1 MAAAA
6 ALVVLPEWAWHRAEV
21 RDALRIRDMGAVF
34 RYVQKYAGASQARI
48 AAAVDMTQGRVNE
61 VINGRREISRL
72 DVYERV
78 ADGLAMPD
86 DARRL
91 LGLAPSRQAR
101 SGNAAFDLAA
111 FPEVVRVYASQ
122 ASAAEEI
129 QRQAKS
135 AVELDVLAVRGLGLV
150 ALNDA
155 LLRDGLTR
163 PQPPRARVLLLD
175 PDSPALAARAAEIG
189 ESAESLAGGIRLAEA
204 RLRELA
210 PGRDLAVYR
219 YRIMPT
225 WRVIRLDTTM
235 YVSAFDAGWEGH
247 ESAVYKVM
255 RTPNGPL
262 FRGFCRMF
270 DALLAEGER
279 AI

>member
-1 MAAAA
+1 MAVRSVSASVSRR
-6 ALVVLPEWAWHRAEV
+6 LV
-21 RDALRIRDMGAVF
+21 F
-34 RYVQKYAGASQARI
+34 ASI
-48 AAAVDMTQGRVNE
+48 
-61 VINGRREISRL
+61 
-72 DVYERV
+72 
-78 ADGLAMPD
+78 LAMGTL
-86 DARRL
+86 ARF
-91 LGLAPSRQAR
+91 SIM
-101 SGNAAFDLAA
+101 
-111 FPEVVRVYASQ
+111 VRYASQ
-122 ASAAEEI
+122 ASAGEEI
-129 QRQAKS
+129 QHQAES

-163 PQPPRARVLLLD
+163 PPSPRSRVLLLD

-189 ESAESLAGGIRLAEA
+189 ESAESLAGGVRLAEA

-225 WRVIRLDTTM
+225 WRIIRLDTTM

-255 RTPNGPL
+255 RTPSGPL
-262 FRGFCRMF
+262 YRGFCRMF
-270 DALLAEGER
+270 DALIAEGEQV
-279 AI
+279 I